1 MRVAQKTQKTSGR
14 GYLDGQMLIAM
25 PAMRDER
32 FLRSVIYVCAHSSEG
47 AMGIVVNQPAGNI
60 NFSDLLV
67 QLEVIPA
74 ADLIQ
79 MPPRAGMVKVLKG
92 GPVETG
98 RGFVL
103 HSADFF
109 IENSTLPID
118 EGICLTATLD
128 ILKAIARGKGP
139 ESAVL
144 ALGYAGWAAGQLEN
158 EIQENGWLHCSAD
171 PELIFGPDTEGK
183 YGKALRKIG
192 VDRFA
197 EHVAL
202 RVFAAELV
210 ELDRIGIGFGALGD
224 HIHAQIVGERDDRA
238 QDHRPLALAGGAHEG
253 LIDLE
258 RVEREALQVGER
270 GMSGAEIVERQ
281 AGAELADAGQ
291 HLRGMFGV
299 LHHQGFG
306 ELELER
312 AARRPMAG
320 EHRAKIVDQIVA
332 EQLPRGYVDAGE
344 HRVAASCRALPLREL
359 PRGVIEREQA

>member
-1 MRVAQKTQKTSGR
+1 MKIARKSSKSSGR

-25 PAMRDER
+25 PSMRDER
-32 FLRSVIYVCAHSSEG
+32 FTRSLIYVCAHSSEG
-47 AMGIVVNQPAGNI
+47 AMGIVVNQPAANI
-60 NFSDLLV
+60 NFPDLLV

-74 ADLIQ
+74 VDLIQ
-79 MPPRAGMVKVLKG
+79 LPPRAGEVKVLKG

-192 VDRFA
+192 IDPGMLSS
-197 EHVAL
+197 ES
-202 RVFAAELV
+202 
-210 ELDRIGIGFGALGD
+210 G
-224 HIHAQIVGERDDRA
+224 HA
-238 QDHRPLALAGGAHEG
+238 
-253 LIDLE
+253 
-258 RVEREALQVGER
+258 
-270 GMSGAEIVERQ
+270 
-281 AGAELADAGQ
+281 
-291 HLRGMFGV
+291 
-299 LHHQGFG
+299 
-306 ELELER
+306 
-312 AARRPMAG
+312 
-320 EHRAKIVDQIVA
+320 
-332 EQLPRGYVDAGE
+332 
-344 HRVAASCRALPLREL
+344 
-359 PRGVIEREQA
+359 